1 VKIASK
7 ICKKVWK
14 IVIKELMNKIDAL
27 TKTLY
32 GKVTE
37 KVAVIHA
44 MNDCSAI
51 DGWNAATIF
60 ATVAFVEVEKALPV
74 RKKLE
79 IAFVKTNTINEAW
92 WRNDS
97 VTYIGT
103 GPTCRSTSVG
113 DMVLVGKDKYVCKND
128 GWETLDGEVVI

>member
-1 VKIASK
+1 MS
-7 ICKKVWK
+7 
-14 IVIKELMNKIDAL
+14 KIDAL

-32 GKVTE
+32 GDKIE

-44 MNDCSAI
+44 SAI
-51 DGWNAATIF
+51 TIPYGEANHAGAVAATNST
-60 ATVAFVEVEKALPV
+60 TVAFVEVEKALPL

-79 IAFVKTNTINEAW
+79 IAFVKTNTINEVW
-92 WRNDS
+92 WRNDG

-113 DMVLVGKDKYVCKND
+113 DMVLVGKDKYVCKID
-128 GWETLDGEVVI
+128 GWETLDGEVVR

>member
-1 VKIASK
+1 MI
-7 ICKKVWK
+7 
-14 IVIKELMNKIDAL
+14 NKIDAL

-32 GKVTE
+32 ADKTE

-44 MNDCSAI
+44 AFEDAP
-51 DGWNAATIF
+51 T
-60 ATVAFVEVEKALPV
+60 TVAFVEIDAALPI

-79 IAFVKTNTINEAW
+79 IAFVKTNTINEVW
-92 WRNDS
+92 WRNDG

-113 DMVLVGKDKYVCKND
+113 DMVLIGKDKYVCD
-128 GWETLDGEVVI
+128 MTGWKTLDGEEVR